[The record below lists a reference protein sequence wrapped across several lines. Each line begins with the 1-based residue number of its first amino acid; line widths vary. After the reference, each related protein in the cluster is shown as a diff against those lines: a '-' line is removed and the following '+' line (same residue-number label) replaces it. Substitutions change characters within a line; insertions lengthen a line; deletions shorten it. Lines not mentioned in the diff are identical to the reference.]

1 MIVNDLLPRL
11 NDIQR
16 HFGYLPLP
24 ELTALAAETGAS
36 MAAVTSAATFYSGF
50 RTKPAGKH
58 LVRVCIGAAC
68 HVKGAEKV
76 HDAFRRE
83 LAIAGD
89 DDTSADR
96 LFTVTKVACLGCCML
111 AVAVQIDDHIF
122 GWVEPAT
129 VPDVIRDFLHAKAD
143 ELAAADSRHAT
154 TVPASASAE
163 ARVCR
168 CSSCRAAGAEEVW
181 RNLRREAGR
190 HGLPAHVREV
200 SCTGKSYRAPEVT
213 ILSAGHCFHYPNVQP
228 DTVARLL
235 QEHFTPQGALA
246 KLRWR
251 AAAVVDAI
259 YTGASA
265 CLCQSP
271 TLAPDRGDGLLIATE
286 RGGESS
292 PLDLEDY
299 RRSGGFA
306 ALDTALDASPEA
318 ILAQLDAARLRGRG
332 GAGFPTA
339 RKWRLAMETT
349 APRKTVVC
357 NADEGDPGAFMD
369 RMILESFPFRVLEGI
384 LIAARVIAA
393 QAAVIY
399 IREEYSQAVDTLMKA
414 IDLCR
419 RDGRL
424 ARLGPDF
431 DIVLFRG
438 AGAFVCGEETAL
450 LESLEGRRGIPRRRP
465 PFPTTAGLFGQPTLI
480 NNVETFA
487 CVPWIIRHGGDAFAR
502 HGTTT
507 SAGTKTFALAGKI
520 RRGGLIEVPMG
531 TTIRTIVE
539 DIGGGA
545 ENDHQLKAVLIG
557 GPSGGC
563 LPAALFD
570 LPVDYE
576 ALTAHGAMMGSGGLV
591 VLDERDCLVDIAAY
605 FLDFTRGESC
615 GKCTLCREGLQRLH
629 AMIANLTRRHDAPLP
644 ATSLDDIQALAQHIR
659 QGALC
664 GLGRTAPNMILSAIR
679 YFRREFE
686 AHLQGHCPTG
696 KCRDL
701 GRFEITEKC
710 IGCTKCVQ
718 HCAAG
723 AIPFT
728 PFEQH
733 HINQELCVRCGVC
746 RDTCPQHA
754 IITTAQEPEPPPD
767 QPATPPITTA
777 KPVTTTSAP
786 AGAAGASGESAATA
800 PAGANGTAG
809 APAAL
814 ETTAEVL
821 AEPPPAEPS
830 AVITLDGKVIP
841 WQANQTILQLAAAHD
856 IAIPTLCHLPGC
868 QENARC
874 LVCSVY
880 DRVLG
885 LFVPACDTL
894 ALAGHRYENDTPSV
908 AAFRRR
914 AVELLLDRHDLRCGA
929 CAKKDTCLLRFLMRT
944 FRARKT
950 TPNPATTT
958 VVATGRIAFYPE
970 RCVLCG
976 RCVALSR
983 QRDAGLCFHHRGGK
997 TQVAP
1002 PWGQTWEQATDNL
1015 AEELIDICPVGALC
1029 QPPPS
1034 TT

>member
-11 NDIQR
+11 NDLQR
-16 HFGYLPLP
+16 RFGYLPLP
-24 ELTALAAETGAS
+24 ELTALAAETGVS
-36 MAAVTSAATFYSGF
+36 MAEITSTATFYSGF
-50 RTKPAGKH
+50 RTQPGGKY
-58 LVRVCIGAAC
+58 LIRVCIGAAC

-76 HDAFRRE
+76 YDAFRRE
-83 LAIAGD
+83 LAITGE

-96 LFTVTKVACLGCCML
+96 LFTVSKAACLGCCML
-111 AVAVQIDDHIF
+111 AVAVQIENHIF

-129 VPDVIRDFLHAKAD
+129 VPDVIRDFLHAKAE
-143 ELAAADSRHAT
+143 ELAAAAEGRAPADST
-154 TVPASASAE
+154 GASAE

-168 CSSCRAAGAEEVW
+168 CSSCRAAGAEKVW
-181 RNLRREAGR
+181 QSLHREAGR
-190 HGLPAHVREV
+190 YGLPVQLREV

-213 ILSAGHCFHYPNVQP
+213 IRSAGQSFHYPNVQP
-228 DTVARLL
+228 DAVPRLL
-235 QEHFTPQGALA
+235 REHCSPQGALA

-251 AAAVVDAI
+251 SAGVVDAI
-259 YTGASA
+259 YAGTGA
-265 CLCQSP
+265 CPCQPPQSLM
-271 TLAPDRGDGLLIATE
+271 TGQDDSLLIATE
-286 RGGESS
+286 RGGEST

-299 RRSGGFA
+299 RRHGGFV
-306 ALDTALDASPEA
+306 ALETALNASPEA
-318 ILAQLDAARLRGRG
+318 ILTQLEASKLRGRG

-339 RKWRLAMETT
+339 RKWRLALE
-349 APRKTVVC
+349 AVGQRKIVIC

-369 RMILESFPFRVLEGI
+369 RMLLESFPFRVLEGI

-399 IREEYSQAVDTLMKA
+399 IREEYGQAIDTLTEA
-414 IDLCR
+414 IDICR
-419 RDGRL
+419 RDGLL
-424 ARLGPDF
+424 AKMGPDF
-431 DIVLFRG
+431 DLVLFRG

-487 CVPWIIRHGGDAFAR
+487 CVPWIIRQGGDAFAR
-502 HGTTT
+502 HGAAT

-545 ENDHQLKAVLIG
+545 ENGHQIKAVLIG

-563 LPAALFD
+563 LPTALFD

-591 VLDERDCLVDIAAY
+591 VLDERDCMVDIAAY
-605 FLDFTRGESC
+605 FLDFTRSESC

-629 AMIANLTRRHDAPLP
+629 AMVADLTKRHDAPLP
-644 ATSLDDIQALAQHIR
+644 ASTLDDIQALAQHIS

-664 GLGRTAPNMILSAIR
+664 GLGRTAPNMILSALR
-679 YFRREFE
+679 YFRSEFE
-686 AHLQGHCPTG
+686 AHLQGRCPTG

-710 IGCTKCVQ
+710 IGCTKCAQ
-718 HCAAG
+718 HCAVG

-754 IITTAQEPEPPPD
+754 IIATIAQEEPEPTPE
-767 QPATPPITTA
+767 QPATQPTATTNQ
-777 KPVTTTSAP
+777 T
-786 AGAAGASGESAATA
+786 AATA
-800 PAGANGTAG
+800 EATGPAKVSKATGAD
-809 APAAL
+809 
-814 ETTAEVL
+814 
-821 AEPPPAEPS
+821 EPP
-830 AVITLDGKVIP
+830 VITLDGKVIP
-841 WQANQTILQLAAAHD
+841 WQANCTILQLAAAHD

-880 DRVLG
+880 DRALG

-894 ALAGHRYENDTPSV
+894 AMAGHHYDNNTPDV
-908 AAFRRR
+908 TAFRRR
-914 AVELLLDRHDLRCGA
+914 AVELLLDRHDFRCGS
-929 CAKKDTCLLRFLMRT
+929 CAKKDTCLLIFLMRT
-944 FRARKT
+944 FKARKR
-950 TPNPATTT
+950 TPNPSATAVVTT
-958 VVATGRIAFYPE
+958 DRIAFYPE

-983 QRDAGLCFHHRGGK
+983 QRGAGLCFHHRGGK

-1015 AEELIDICPVGALC
+1015 AQDLIDICPVGALC
-1029 QPPPS
+1029 HPKAD
-1034 TT
+1034 TK